1 MLSSSLRQLARSSS
15 RYVLITPPQIAGYL
29 HLLHSSLQDFFLI
42 FVLLSLFPIFSFLIR
57 SFSSA
62 AASTSNAAEI
72 DWSAVRAKMMTDE
85 TRADADRAKEA
96 FQKRLSAATSV
107 GQVAEVDW
115 SYFKKGVLDYKLAPI
130 AHV

>member
-1 MLSSSLRQLARSSS
+1 
-15 RYVLITPPQIAGYL
+15 V
-29 HLLHSSLQDFFLI
+29 QDFFLPSTSSSS
-42 FVLLSLFPIFSFLIR
+42 LLSSLPLLIR

-115 SYFKKGVLDYKLAPI
+115 SYFKKGMFI
-130 AHV
+130 RGF

>member
-1 MLSSSLRQLARSSS
+1 MFVVSSSLRQLSRAAA
-15 RYVLITPPQIAGYL
+15 RYVLLPPTQATGYL
-29 HLLHSSLQDFFLI
+29 HLPSFFTRIFLTIFLI
-42 FVLLSLFPIFSFLIR
+42 PLPSTSPLLLRAS
-57 SFSSA
+57 SSA
-62 AASTSNAAEI
+62 AASTTNAAEI

-115 SYFKKGVLDYKLAPI
+115 SYFKKGMFI
-130 AHV
+130 RGF

>member
-1 MLSSSLRQLARSSS
+1 VVKGRPRTGFSGTIFLSASS
-15 RYVLITPPQIAGYL
+15 
-29 HLLHSSLQDFFLI
+29 
-42 FVLLSLFPIFSFLIR
+42 
-57 SFSSA
+57 
-62 AASTSNAAEI
+62 SNAAEI

-115 SYFKKGVLDYKLAPI
+115 SYFKKGERKV
-130 AHV
+130 

>member
-1 MLSSSLRQLARSSS
+1 MLTSSLRQLARSS
-15 RYVLITPPQIAGYL
+15 RYVLTSSSSNSGISTSIT
-29 HLLHSSLQDFFLI
+29 SFFTSYFLTVS
-42 FVLLSLFPIFSFLIR
+42 FLFFSIFSPLLR

-115 SYFKKGVLDYKLAPI
+115 SYFKKGMYI
-130 AHV
+130 RGF

>member
-1 MLSSSLRQLARSSS
+1 MFVLSSSLRQLSRASVRCVTLLLLFKTLDNCIYHLNILPDLISPSPSLLHLSSS
-15 RYVLITPPQIAGYL
+15 PK
-29 HLLHSSLQDFFLI
+29 
-42 FVLLSLFPIFSFLIR
+42 IR

-72 DWSAVRAKMMTDE
+72 DWSAVRAKMMTEE

-115 SYFKKGVLDYKLAPI
+115 SYFKKGELMGY
-130 AHV
+130 